1 MITMKIAL
9 GCDHGGFE
17 VAQALRAYLRDQ
29 GIEYR
34 DFGTNSTESVD
45 YPPIAASVARDV
57 VEGQADLGVL
67 VCSTGIGISIAAN
80 KVKGARAAVC
90 TNELCARLTRND
102 NDSNILCIG
111 GKVVDCDTAVKI
123 FDTFIHTSFEG
134 GRHARRVGQI
144 VQIENGKL

>member
-1 MITMKIAL
+1 MKIAI

-17 VAQALRAYLRDQ
+17 VAEVLRAHLRET
-29 GIEYR
+29 GIEVK
-34 DFGTNSTESVD
+34 DFGTHSIDSVD
-45 YPPIAASVARDV
+45 YPPIAAQVARAV
-57 VEGQADLGVL
+57 TGGAVDLGVL

-111 GKVVDCDTAVKI
+111 GKIVDKDTAVKI
-123 FDTFIHTSFEG
+123 MDTFIHTEFEG
-134 GRHARRVGQI
+134 GRHARRVKQI
-144 VQIENGKL
+144 AEIEAGNL